1 MFSYYSA
8 RINGRK
14 LFLIDPG
21 PQIFKVLDLCVLAV
35 GHLREED
42 RVESLR
48 VEVLFVTWVLE
59 VVHAWPRILLA
70 RQIVLSGLVWLENLP
85 LNLARLKVRVRV
97 PHLDLLCLGVIGSW
111 SNSVLSKT

>member
-1 MFSYYSA
+1 M
-8 RINGRK
+8 
-14 LFLIDPG
+14 
-21 PQIFKVLDLCVLAV
+21 LDLCVLAV

-48 VEVLFVTWVLE
+48 IEVLFVAWVLE

-85 LNLARLKVRVRV
+85 LNLARLKVCVRV
-97 PHLDLLCLGVIGSW
+97 PHLDLLGLGIVSSR
-111 SNSVLSKT
+111 SNSVLSKP